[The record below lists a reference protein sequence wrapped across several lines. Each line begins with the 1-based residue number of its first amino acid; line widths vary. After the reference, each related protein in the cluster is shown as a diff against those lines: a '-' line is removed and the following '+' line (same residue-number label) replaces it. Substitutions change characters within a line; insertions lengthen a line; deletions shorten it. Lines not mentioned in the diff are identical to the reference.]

1 MATTK
6 SASKPK
12 ASPKLLTGGGQR
24 VSWRR
29 LIVLASVT
37 LNVGFLVIWVSLAS
51 SYSLDGLFMANG
63 LDRYCS
69 EVNDDKF
76 KDSTAQVKALRDYVC
91 DRPDADQYFQEGFAK
106 YLDSKGIPR
115 ATNE

>member
-6 SASKPK
+6 SK
-12 ASPKLLTGGGQR
+12 ASPKLLNAGGR
-24 VSWRR
+24 RISLRR
-29 LIVLASVT
+29 LIILASVT

-69 EVNDDKF
+69 SLNDDKF
-76 KDSTAQVKALRDYVC
+76 KDSTVQVKALRDYVC
-91 DRPDADQYFQEGFAK
+91 DRPDADQYFQDGFEK